1 MKWGLLAST
10 HCMAPDDGGSAA
22 PDAPVVEVAAL
33 DAPAVD
39 SPTDAPAPT
48 EPAAETPP
56 EKPKQGD
63 RRFAI
68 MTAKLKAEESARHA
82 AESRASAAEALLNV
96 GKEDPDRLAPA
107 RREAT
112 QDVESAAARL
122 IAQRE
127 HDARRQAVVTE
138 GAKEFPD
145 WHEKAEILHG
155 MGATSNAAFMEALV
169 ELPNATKIVAHLA
182 EDADALVALLGKS
195 PTAMA
200 AAMGRLDAQVGRTA
214 VKPLSNAPAPA
225 PRVQAS
231 GVVPEANPHNYPDN
245 MSMKEWSKMMDAH
258 LPVHLGGKK
267 KSA

>member
-1 MKWGLLAST
+1 MKWGLLNSVR
-10 HCMAPDDGGSAA
+10 CMAPDDDGSAA
-22 PDAPVVEVAAL
+22 PDT
-33 DAPAVD
+33 PAVEATPVTPAID
-39 SPTDAPAPT
+39 APTDATAPV

-68 MTAKLKAEESARHA
+68 MTAKLKAEEGARQA

-96 GKEDPDRLAPA
+96 GKEEPDRITPT
-107 RREAT
+107 RREAP

-127 HDARRQAVVTE
+127 HAARHDAVVTE
-138 GAKEFPD
+138 GLRDYPD
-145 WHEKAEILHG
+145 WKEKADILHG

-214 VKPLSNAPAPA
+214 VKPLSNAPSPA

-231 GVVPEANPHNYPDN
+231 GVVPEANPHNYPAN
-245 MSMKEWSKMMDAH
+245 MSMKEWSKMMDPH

-267 KSA
+267 KPA